1 MFFMFRYFV
10 FFLLLTSYGISAQD
24 DFKTEGLYDD
34 PSVETQRSFVK
45 EILSVAGYVPEY
57 IQIYQTLPNYAHV
70 YRIKLDSVTGGFM
83 FVRWNKEKKE
93 HYIANKMI
101 DPGLYYSLK
110 AAREIMRKQTR
121 DASFS
126 VEEAALQASDQEQ
139 IEKSD
144 LIELR
149 LIYDKKKE
157 EKEKLINEV
166 KSKDQQKHKPKLNKK
181 RN

>member
-1 MFFMFRYFV
+1 
-10 FFLLLTSYGISAQD
+10 
-24 DFKTEGLYDD
+24 
-34 PSVETQRSFVK
+34 
-45 EILSVAGYVPEY
+45 
-57 IQIYQTLPNYAHV
+57 
-70 YRIKLDSVTGGFM
+70 M

-121 DASFS
+121 NASFS
-126 VEEAALQASDQEQ
+126 VEEAALQASDQEK

>member
-34 PSVETQRSFVK
+34 PYVETQRSFVK
-45 EILSVAGYVPEY
+45 EIRSVAGYVPEY

-121 DASFS
+121 NASFS

-166 KSKDQQKHKPKLNKK
+166 KSKDQQKYQPKLNKK